1 MSAGPV
7 VMLLGLFAVPTVLLW
22 LGHRLRRRTAR
33 QRGAFWG
40 ALVGH
45 IAAVVLATLASML
58 PPQAWGPD
66 DLVRGLAS
74 YAALLVLPII
84 GGAVGAFTAPQEDDS
99 EA

>member
-7 VMLLGLFAVPTVLLW
+7 VMLLGLFAVPLALLW

-40 ALVGH
+40 ALMGH
-45 IAAVVLATLASML
+45 IAAVVLATVAAMV

-74 YAALLVLPII
+74 YAALLVLPLI
-84 GGAVGAFTAPQEDDS
+84 GGAVGAFSAPAGGDS

>member
-7 VMLLGLFAVPTVLLW
+7 VMLLGLFAVPGVLLW

-40 ALVGH
+40 ALIGH
-45 IAAVVLATLASML
+45 VAAVVLATAAAML

-74 YAALLVLPII
+74 YAALLVLPLI
-84 GGAVGAFTAPQEDDS
+84 GGAVGAFTAPQADQD